1 MRNVHYTVP
10 GPPTQVDNTIL
21 VGSVRPRYG
30 GNSGGET
37 PGDVYKRQ
45 AKPSSADGTAPARV
59 WESRTPPNSFRLRP
73 AARSRPEV
81 VFGRYQV
88 GLGILRR
95 VTSNATEDMMA
106 SDNERS
112 ENFDGEA
119 PKRSREAD
127 GTGAA
132 REYRPRQDRAS
143 GQDDRPYS
151 ARRDSSGA
159 SRDSAPYSGDRPQRS
174 YGDRPQ
180 RSGDDRTRRPY
191 EGGGD
196 RPQRSYGDRPQRSG
210 DDRPQRSGDDRPRRP
225 HEGGGDRPQRSGDD
239 RPQRSYGDRQQRSGD
254 DRPQRSGDD
263 RPQRS
268 GDDRPQRSGDDRPQ
282 RS

>member
-37 PGDVYKRQ
+37 PGPIPNPE

-59 WESRTPPNSFRLRP
+59 WESRTPPNTFRLRP

-143 GQDDRPYS
+143 SQDDRPYS

-159 SRDSAPYSGDRPQRS
+159 SRDGAPYSGDRPQRS

-180 RSGDDRTRRPY
+180 RSGDDRPRRPY
-191 EGGGD
+191 EGRGA
-196 RPQRSYGDRPQRSG
+196 RPQRAYGDRPQRSG
-210 DDRPQRSGDDRPRRP
+210 DDRPRGRRDVRRGRRQQGDMGSP
-225 HEGGGDRPQRSGDD
+225 ESCGDD

-254 DRPQRSGDD
+254 
-263 RPQRS
+263 
-268 GDDRPQRSGDDRPQ
+268 
-282 RS
+282 